1 MEGAEMASRD
11 RLLDLMAARA
21 TEGLAAAESEE
32 LEQALQE
39 QRELAADD
47 LDLAAAAIYLALDAT
62 AETDPMPD
70 RLKERI
76 LVQAIGDR

>member
-1 MEGAEMASRD
+1 MASRD

-21 TEGLAAAESEE
+21 TEGLAAAGSDE

-39 QRELAADD
+39 QRELSADD
-47 LDLAAAAIYLALDAT
+47 LDLAAAAVYLALDAT
-62 AETDPMPD
+62 TETDPMPD

-76 LVQAIGDR
+76 LGQAIGDREPG